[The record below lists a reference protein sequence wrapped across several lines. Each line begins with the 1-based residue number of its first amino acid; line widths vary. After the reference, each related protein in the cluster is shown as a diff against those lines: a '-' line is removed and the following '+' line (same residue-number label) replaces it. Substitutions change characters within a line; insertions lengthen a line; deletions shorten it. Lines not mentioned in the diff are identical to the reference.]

1 MDSDASRLRPKD
13 SIPPRLKPWVPSIEG
28 ADERTLIDYARKRA
42 RRSEVVRAGR
52 DRHLRASAMGRAGT
66 PRLFGHQH
74 HRRRGRRADSRADT
88 QRPEEPEGALFI
100 LVQDGAHGLFFHFT
114 RVSIARADDISFDA
128 ETLAGLPV
136 PARAR
141 PELDVP
147 GHHPR
152 LAVRPAGLITSS
164 APDH

>member
-1 MDSDASRLRPKD
+1 MRGCPRGSRPSPSRFSNGTSRHTAPFRAPTPP
-13 SIPPRLKPWVPSIEG
+13 PPRS
-28 ADERTLIDYARKRA
+28 
-42 RRSEVVRAGR
+42 AGGQSC
-52 DRHLRASAMGRAGT
+52 RH
-66 PRLFGHQH
+66 P
-74 HRRRGRRADSRADT
+74 
-88 QRPEEPEGALFI
+88 RPEEPEGALFI
-100 LVQDGAHGLFFHFT
+100 LVQDGAHGLFFHFP

-141 PELDVP
+141 PEQDVP